1 MSMNMIRK
9 VWKRWKLGAYGD
21 RTFKEAVNFQ
31 MFVQAE
37 LDGYFAILF
46 TKETR

>member
-21 RTFKEAVNFQ
+21 RTFKEAVEFQ
-31 MFVQAE
+31 MSVQDAF
-37 LDGYFAILF
+37 FASLS
-46 TKETR
+46 K